1 MKRMTRFLTFVVM
14 TVLLFT
20 VTSCGGG
27 NDVDDDRPTFTVGM
41 ECAYAPFN
49 WTENVKSDTNYPIDG
64 TSFYAEGY
72 DVQIAKKIADE
83 LGYRLVIKAIEWDGL
98 IPALQAGQ
106 IDAIIAGMSDTAER
120 RVNVDF
126 TIAYYRSTHV
136 LVMASNSQYVNG
148 TTLNDFAGANV
159 VGQIE
164 TLYDS
169 LIDQLVGVNH
179 LTPLAD
185 VPTIITSI
193 KSKRADITI
202 LEEPVAKGV
211 IETNPDLTYIKLSS
225 GFNVSEED
233 VCVAIA
239 VSKGNSDLQQKIN
252 SALSKITE
260 SERNAIM
267 NQAIADNAE

>member
-1 MKRMTRFLTFVVM
+1 MRKLFSLVFVV
-14 TVLLFT
+14 LCLGCLA
-20 VTSCGGG
+20 SCGG
-27 NDVDDDRPTFTVGM
+27 DPVDNRPTFTVGM

-49 WTENVKSDTNYPIDG
+49 WTESIKSDTNYPIDG
-64 TSFYAEGY
+64 TQFYAEGY

-98 IPALQAGQ
+98 IAALESQQ

-120 RVNVDF
+120 RENVDF
-126 TIAYYRSTHV
+126 TAAYYRSTHV
-136 LVMASNSQYVNG
+136 LVMSKDSKYVNG
-148 TTLNDFAGANV
+148 KTLDDFAGANV

-169 LIDQLVGVNH
+169 LIDQLTGVNH
-179 LTPLAD
+179 MTPLAD

-193 KSKRADITI
+193 TSNRADFTI

-211 IETNPDLTYIKLSS
+211 IETNPNLTYIKLES
-225 GFNVSEED
+225 GFNVSDED

-239 VSKGNSDLQQKIN
+239 IRKGDSELNEAVSGV
-252 SALSKITE
+252 LSKITE
-260 SERNAIM
+260 AERNALM
-267 NQAIADNAE
+267 DEAIAKNAE

>member
-1 MKRMTRFLTFVVM
+1 MKTITKFLSLIVM
-14 TVLLFT
+14 IVSLTII
-20 VTSCGGG
+20 TSCGKPKEED
-27 NDVDDDRPTFTVGM
+27 NRPTFTVGM

-49 WTENVKSDTNYPIDG
+49 WTENIKSDTNYPIDG

-72 DVQIAKKIADE
+72 DVQMAKKIADE
-83 LGYRLVIKAIEWDGL
+83 LNYRLVIKAIEWDGL

-106 IDAIIAGMSDTAER
+106 IDAIIAGMSDTEDR

-126 TIAYYRSTHV
+126 TAAYYRSTHV
-136 LVMASNSQYVNG
+136 LVMEKNSKYVTG
-148 TTLNDFAGANV
+148 TTLSDFEGANV

-193 KSKRADITI
+193 KAKRADITI

-211 IETNPDLTYIKLSS
+211 IETNPDLTYIKLTS

-239 VSKGNSDLQQKIN
+239 VKKGSQELQTKIN
-252 SALSKITE
+252 NVLNNI
-260 SERNAIM
+260 SEADRNALM
-267 NQAIADNAE
+267 DQAIARSAE

>member
-1 MKRMTRFLTFVVM
+1 MKIITKLFTLIVM
-14 TVLLFT
+14 ITVLC
-20 VTSCGGG
+20 VATSCKEPEVED
-27 NDVDDDRPTFTVGM
+27 NRPTFTVGM

-49 WTENVKSDTNYPIDG
+49 WTENVKSDTNYPIDR

-72 DVQIAKKIADE
+72 DVQMAKKIADA
-83 LGYRLVIKAIEWDGL
+83 LNYRLVIKAIEWDGL

-106 IDAIIAGMSDTAER
+106 IDAIIAGMSDTEER
-120 RVNVDF
+120 RANVDF
-126 TIAYYRSTHV
+126 TAAYYRSTHV
-136 LVMASNSQYVNG
+136 LVMEKNSKFVNG
-148 TTLNDFAGANV
+148 TTLNDFEGANV

-179 LTPLAD
+179 QTPLAD

-193 KSKRADITI
+193 KAKRADITI

-211 IETNPDLTYIKLSS
+211 VETNPDLTYIKLTS

-239 VSKGNSDLQQKIN
+239 VKKGNSDLQSKIN
-252 SALSKITE
+252 DVLKTI
-260 SERNAIM
+260 SEADRNALM
-267 NQAIADNAE
+267 NQAIAKNAE

>member
-1 MKRMTRFLTFVVM
+1 MLPQAVQGRRQLRARK
-14 TVLLFT
+14 
-20 VTSCGGG
+20 
-27 NDVDDDRPTFTVGM
+27 NNEIDNRPTFTVGM

-49 WTENVKSDTNYPIDG
+49 WTENVKSDTNYPIEG

-72 DVQIAKKIADE
+72 DVQMAKKIADA
-83 LGYRLVIKAIEWDGL
+83 LDYRLVIKAIEWDGL

-106 IDAIIAGMSDTAER
+106 IDAIIAGMSDTEER
-120 RVNVDF
+120 RINVDF
-126 TIAYYRSTHV
+126 TTAYYRSTHV
-136 LVMASNSQYVNG
+136 LVMEKNSKYVNG

-169 LIDQLVGVNH
+169 LIDQLIGVNH

-211 IETNPDLTYIKLSS
+211 IETNPDLTYITLTS

-239 VSKGNSDLQQKIN
+239 IKKGNSNLQNQIN
-252 SALSKITE
+252 NVLTTINETTKD
-260 SERNAIM
+260 NLM
-267 NQAIADNAE
+267 NQAIARNAE

>member
-1 MKRMTRFLTFVVM
+1 MKKLFKLLTVVIM
-14 TVLLFT
+14 FALVATIA
-20 VTSCGGG
+20 SCKDQ
-27 NDVDDDRPTFTVGM
+27 NDDNRPTFTVGM

-49 WTENVKSDTNYPIDG
+49 WTETFESDTNYPIDG
-64 TSFYAEGY
+64 TNLYAEGY
-72 DVQIAKKIADE
+72 DVQMAKKIADE

-98 IPALQAGQ
+98 IPALESGQ

-126 TIAYYRSTHV
+126 TNAYYRSTHV
-136 LVMASNSQYVNG
+136 LVMDKNSQYVNG
-148 TTLNDFAGANV
+148 KTLNDFAGANV

-179 LTPLAD
+179 LTPLGD

-193 KSKRADITI
+193 KAKRADITI

-211 IETNPDLTYIKLSS
+211 IETNPDLTYIKLTS
-225 GFNVSEED
+225 GFQVSEED

-239 VSKGNSDLQQKIN
+239 IKKGNSELQTNINNVLAKIN
-252 SALSKITE
+252 EEARNSMMNDAIS
-260 SERNAIM
+260 RNA
-267 NQAIADNAE
+267 A

>member
-1 MKRMTRFLTFVVM
+1 MKKITKLLSFIVVF
-14 TVLLFT
+14 TLLVVLAG
-20 VTSCGGG
+20 CKKP
-27 NDVDDDRPTFTVGM
+27 VDNRPTFTVGM

-72 DVQIAKKIADE
+72 DVQMAKKIADA
-83 LGYRLVIKAIEWDGL
+83 LDYRLVIKAIEWDGL

-106 IDAIIAGMSDTAER
+106 IDAIIAGMSDTEER

-126 TIAYYRSTHV
+126 TAAYYRSTHV
-136 LVMASNSQYVNG
+136 LVMEKTSKYVNG
-148 TTLNDFAGANV
+148 STLNDFAGANV

-179 LTPLAD
+179 LTPLGD

-193 KSKRADITI
+193 NSKRADITI

-211 IETNPDLTYIKLSS
+211 IETNPDLTYIKLTS

-239 VSKGNSDLQQKIN
+239 VKKGSSELQTKIN
-252 SALSKITE
+252 DILSKI
-260 SERNAIM
+260 SEADRNALM

>member
-1 MKRMTRFLTFVVM
+1 MRKITRLLILLVM
-14 TVLLFT
+14 ITLCIV
-20 VTSCGGG
+20 VTSCKEQE
-27 NDVDDDRPTFTVGM
+27 NDDRPTFTVGM

-72 DVQIAKKIADE
+72 DVQMAKKIADQ

-98 IPALQAGQ
+98 IPALEAGQ
-106 IDAIIAGMSDTAER
+106 IDAIIAGMSDTEER

-126 TIAYYRSTHV
+126 TNAYYRSTHV
-136 LVMASNSQYVNG
+136 LVMPSNSKYVNG
-148 TTLNDFAGANV
+148 TSLNDFAGANV

-179 LTPLAD
+179 LTPLED

-193 KSKRADITI
+193 KAGRADITI

-211 IETNPDLTYIKLSS
+211 IETNPDLTYIKLTN

-239 VSKGNSDLQQKIN
+239 VKKGNTDLQSKIN
-252 SALSKITE
+252 SVLSLITE
-260 SERNAIM
+260 TDRNSIM
-267 NQAIADNAE
+267 DQAIIDSAE

>member
-1 MKRMTRFLTFVVM
+1 MKKLLLT
-14 TVLLFT
+14 LLLSLTLVFSLA
-20 VTSCGGG
+20 SCD
-27 NDVDDDRPTFTVGM
+27 NSNTDDRPTFTVGM

-64 TSFYAEGY
+64 TSMYAEGY

-83 LGYRLVIKAIEWDGL
+83 LDYRLVIKAIEWDGL
-98 IPALQAGQ
+98 IPALQSGQ
-106 IDAIIAGMSDTAER
+106 IDAIIAGMSNTEER

-126 TIAYYRSTHV
+126 TTSYYRSTHV
-136 LVMASNSQYVNG
+136 LVMENNSKYING
-148 TTLNDFAGANV
+148 NTLNDFAGANV

-185 VPTIITSI
+185 VPTIITAI
-193 KSKRADITI
+193 TSKRADITI

-211 IETNPDLTYIKLSS
+211 IETNPNLTYIKLTS

-239 VSKGNSDLQQKIN
+239 VQKGNSELQAKIDSVLN
-252 SALSKITE
+252 TITE
-260 SERNAIM
+260 ADRTAIM
-267 NQAIADNAE
+267 NQAISDSAE

>member
-1 MKRMTRFLTFVVM
+1 MRKFTRLFT
-14 TVLLFT
+14 LLFVLVLSLL
-20 VTSCGGG
+20 VTSCKGQET
-27 NDVDDDRPTFTVGM
+27 DDRPTFTVGM

-49 WTENVKSDTNYPIDG
+49 WTENVKSDTNYPIEG

-72 DVQIAKKIADE
+72 DVQIAKKIADQ

-98 IPALQAGQ
+98 IPALEAGQ
-106 IDAIIAGMSDTAER
+106 IDAIIAGMSDTEDR

-126 TIAYYRSTHV
+126 TVSYYRSTHV
-136 LVMASNSQYVNG
+136 LVMASNSKYVNG
-148 TTLNDFAGANV
+148 TSLNDFNGANV

-169 LIDQLVGVNH
+169 LIDQLTGVNH

-193 KSKRADITI
+193 KSGRADITI

-211 IETNPDLTYIKLSS
+211 IETNPDLTYIKLTN

-239 VSKGNSDLQQKIN
+239 VKKGNTELQTKIN
-252 SALSKITE
+252 EVLSSITE
-260 SERNAIM
+260 STRNEIM
-267 NQAIADNAE
+267 NQAIVDNAE